1 MSGRVACVIPAY
13 QAGATVAVVAGGLR
27 SALPG
32 ALLIGVDDG
41 SSDATGAMLRVS
53 CDAVLHFPINRGK
66 GAALRAGL
74 ELALT
79 EGATAILTIDADG
92 QHAPSAAP
100 ALIAA
105 LAGADLA
112 LGARRRVGTAM
123 PLRRRFTNGA
133 SALAMSVCT
142 GTRLRDP
149 QSGFRSYSR
158 AVLEQVR
165 ASGDRYE
172 FESDL
177 LLGALRAGF
186 RVTEVDVPT
195 IYGPRSHF
203 LPLADTARVV
213 CTIGRHCARALAER
227 TSRTSAGAPHA
238 LRKGIAS

>member
-1 MSGRVACVIPAY
+1 VSGRVACVIPAY
-13 QAGATVAVVAGGLR
+13 QAGATVAVVAGELR

-41 SSDATGAMLRVS
+41 SSDATETMLRLS

-79 EGATAILTIDADG
+79 EGATTILTLDADG
-92 QHAPSAAP
+92 QHAPLAAP
-100 ALIAA
+100 SLITA

-112 LGARRRVGTAM
+112 IGVRRRVGSAM

-133 SALAMSVCT
+133 SALAMTVCT

-149 QSGFRSYSR
+149 QSGYRAYSR

-165 ASGDRYE
+165 ARGDRYE

-186 RVTEVDVPT
+186 RVTEVEVPT
-195 IYGPRSHF
+195 IYGPPSHF
-203 LPLADTARVV
+203 LPLTDTARVV
-213 CTIGRHCARALAER
+213 STIGRHCMRALAGR
-227 TSRTSAGAPHA
+227 TSRASRGAPPA